1 MTKKETGD
9 QEEDELTEH
18 LPRERFKTVLEW
30 TGWGSLAS
38 LITIL
43 AAMTLIEGVGLNS
56 ETSTL
61 LIMSLYFWGLSWGTN
76 KLVEE
81 NPDAWKHY
89 FFWWTAA
96 VILGGALSIAGVAII
111 PT

>member
-1 MTKKETGD
+1 MTKKETEN
-9 QEEDELTEH
+9 QQELTED
-18 LPRERFKTVLEW
+18 LPRERFKTILEW
-30 TGWGSLAS
+30 TGWGSLAT
-38 LITIL
+38 LIAIL
-43 AAMTLIEGVGLNS
+43 AAMTLIEGVSLNS

-76 KLVEE
+76 KLVKE

-89 FFWWTAA
+89 FYWWIAA
-96 VILGGALSIAGVAII
+96 VTLGGALSIAGVTFI